1 MYLGQA
7 INYLNPR
14 TVTKFMVTAKKSLP
28 EIDLDRGKSKTF
40 GRYELKGD
48 VLSHEVISIDCINDM
63 INFEVE

>member
-7 INYLNPR
+7 INYLNSR
-14 TVTKFMVTAKKSLP
+14 TVTKFMITAKHSLP

-40 GRYELKGD
+40 SRYDLKGD
-48 VLSHEVISIDCINDM
+48 ILSHEVISIDCVNDM